1 MKKRV
6 FSLFMALALC
16 LSMLPAAA
24 MAEDEGIS
32 TQTAGHEHCV
42 CGKEHKTIGD
52 HENEEQIDFATKLWY
67 DAESKS

>member
-32 TQTAGHEHCV
+32 TQAAVHEHCV
-42 CGKEHKTIGD
+42 
-52 HENEEQIDFATKLWY
+52 
-67 DAESKS
+67 